1 MCIPPASNCYIVTFI
16 AACSLWK
23 SSNTSYSPSLQSS
36 SFHCATL
43 PLNFSIGSDI
53 WLHFQCA
60 NMEGNPWV
68 ISSHMVMSLL
78 GVHQLLQWSK
88 MQLLA
93 RTPLVWLAFSINAH
107 QSKPIGSTPAHLV
120 QCALLP
126 SKFTSFWIF
135 QGCRFESSCH
145 SGQTLD
151 IKRWCL
157 HWLTQNYGQVP
168 TATEIT

>member
-1 MCIPPASNCYIVTFI
+1 MLKQFSLLFSLNHFPPLIGTCIPPASNCYIVTFI
-16 AACSLWK
+16 AACSFWK

-68 ISSHMVMSLL
+68 ISSHMVMSQL

-93 RTPLVWLAFSINAH
+93 KTPLVWLAFSINAY
-107 QSKPIGSTPAHLV
+107 QSNWKYTCTLGAVCTPPQQV
-120 QCALLP
+120 YLLFGF
-126 SKFTSFWIF
+126 S
-135 QGCRFESSCH
+135 R
-145 SGQTLD
+145 
-151 IKRWCL
+151 
-157 HWLTQNYGQVP
+157 V
-168 TATEIT
+168 